1 MALFAAKR
9 LATPLATVEEAEE
22 EALLPEKQQL
32 AAQQLR
38 AALQASGARF
48 KGRFPDETTILRFLR
63 ARNFHVDKSKLMFD
77 NACTWRKDFGADTIL
92 TDFSFPEK
100 VEVKKFYPQYHHKVD
115 KMGRPVY
122 VEQLGSLD
130 LDRLLELTTMD
141 RMMKY
146 HVQEWEML
154 TDWKFPACS
163 KAAGHPIYQSLTILD
178 VQGVRM
184 EMMTKKVRQFIKD
197 LTRIDQ
203 DYYPEH
209 MGRIIIINAPPVF
222 KLIWQIVRIWLDK
235 KTLRKIDVVG
245 SKYEAKLLEHVDI
258 DNLPQAFGGNCKCLG
273 GCENLDAGP
282 WKDQL
287 YSKAPEPVLAASQT
301 PGEKGSDWFQG
312 TADAVRQY
320 LWLFDDAKNKTVE
333 DVVILA
339 GDHLYRMDYMDFVQK
354 HKDTN
359 ADITLAVLPVDDR
372 QEFCS
377 FPRASDFGL
386 LNIDSEGRVIAFAEK
401 PKGADLK
408 KMEVD
413 TTVLG
418 LSAEDARKQ
427 KYIASMGIYVFKK
440 EILQKLLR
448 WRYPTANDFG
458 GEIIPASAKEYNV
471 QAYLFPD
478 YWEDIGTIRSF
489 FEANLA
495 LTAQPPKFRF
505 YDPSKPIFTSPR
517 FLPPTKVERCKV
529 KDSILSHGC
538 FLRDCSVT
546 HSIVGIR
553 QRLDSGVVI
562 KDTMLS
568 GADYYE
574 VDEER
579 AALLAAGKVPVGV
592 GENTQITE
600 AIVDKNARIG
610 RNVVLINK
618 DNIVEA
624 DRSSEGFYIRSGI
637 IIVLKNATI
646 HDNFVL

>member
-1 MALFAAKR
+1 MTRQDGSARLPPWRHVALGSRISPRTGPLPHPPPLSSSASTSRRAAAKR
-9 LATPLATVEEAEE
+9 EPTWSPVRPLRHILGPTLDSAQRIAILHSDARDEGFTCFTRVYTPATDSNT
-22 EALLPEKQQL
+22 
-32 AAQQLR
+32 
-38 AALQASGARF
+38 
-48 KGRFPDETTILRFLR
+48 
-63 ARNFHVDKSKLMFD
+63 
-77 NACTWRKDFGADTIL
+77 FGLIA
-92 TDFSFPEK
+92 FS
-100 VEVKKFYPQYHHKVD
+100 H
-115 KMGRPVY
+115 
-122 VEQLGSLD
+122 
-130 LDRLLELTTMD
+130 
-141 RMMKY
+141 
-146 HVQEWEML
+146 
-154 TDWKFPACS
+154 
-163 KAAGHPIYQSLTILD
+163 
-178 VQGVRM
+178 
-184 EMMTKKVRQFIKD
+184 
-197 LTRIDQ
+197 
-203 DYYPEH
+203 
-209 MGRIIIINAPPVF
+209 
-222 KLIWQIVRIWLDK
+222 IWQ
-235 KTLRKIDVVG
+235 
-245 SKYEAKLLEHVDI
+245 
-258 DNLPQAFGGNCKCLG
+258 
-273 GCENLDAGP
+273 
-282 WKDQL
+282 
-287 YSKAPEPVLAASQT
+287 VLAASQT
-301 PGEKGSDWFQG
+301 PGERGSDWFQG

-320 LWLFDDAKNKTVE
+320 LWLFDVRSPTLAPDAKNKTVE

-372 QEFCS
+372 QAFCS
-377 FPRASDFGL
+377 RASDFGL

-418 LSAEDARKQ
+418 LSSEDARKQ

-610 RNVVLINK
+610 KNVVLINK

-646 HDNFVL
+646 LDNFVL